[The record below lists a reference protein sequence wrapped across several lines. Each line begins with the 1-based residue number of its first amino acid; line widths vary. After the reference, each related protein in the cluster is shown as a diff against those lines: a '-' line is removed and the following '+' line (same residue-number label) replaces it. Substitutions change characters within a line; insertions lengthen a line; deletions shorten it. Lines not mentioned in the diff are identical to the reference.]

1 MKLTIRGGLVHS
13 ADLFC
18 VILAPPRPLRL
29 EEIKQYWIT
38 FDNTSPCIQYCLTLH
53 CLEGS
58 VYLLPLHKDVEILF
72 TSFTSMVGFLSKLAW
87 ISKLDYI
94 KA

>member
-13 ADLFC
+13 PDLFC

-53 CLEGS
+53 CLEVMYIFYRYIKTLKFCS
-58 VYLLPLHKDVEILF
+58 RHLLVC
-72 TSFTSMVGFLSKLAW
+72 FLSKLAW

>member
-13 ADLFC
+13 PDLFC

-58 VYLLPLHKDVEILF
+58 VYLLPLHKDVEICSRHLL
-72 TSFTSMVGFLSKLAW
+72 VCFLSKLAW